1 MPSRRSA
8 FPLAAGL
15 ILFCFALF
23 AAPLGP
29 GRAEAADMEM
39 LAPMR
44 AAAFPSLE
52 SAIRIKGPLYF
63 CGEFVPLHLPEV
75 RERLEKE
82 LLLMLWDRA
91 QVILWL
97 KRTGRYFPHI
107 ETVFRGAGMPD
118 DLKYVA
124 VIESAL
130 RPKAG
135 SGRGARG
142 IWQFIASTA
151 GNYELTVDR
160 FIDERRNFY
169 FATRAA
175 ASYLR
180 DLHDQFGSWTL
191 ACAAYNM
198 GEQGLEKRINMQEV
212 QDYYHL
218 HLPEET
224 QRYVLRA
231 IAAKL
236 ILTDPARYGF
246 DMHPEDYYKPRRFD
260 RVKLR
265 AKYPTP
271 LTLVAKAAGTYYK
284 DIRDLNPQILSEVIP
299 PGQHVLFLPEGAA
312 GEFAERYHPLM
323 AKYRETLKPETYVV
337 KRGDSLT
344 EIARSHDM
352 TLYRLCKLNKLST
365 RATIHPGQELLVQ

>member
-1 MPSRRSA
+1 MPGRHSA

-15 ILFCFALF
+15 ILFCFALLS
-23 AAPLGP
+23 PLRSPAG
-29 GRAEAADMEM
+29 DLEM

-44 AAAFPSLE
+44 TAAFPSLE

-63 CGEFVPLHLPEV
+63 CGEFVPMHLPEV

-107 ETVFRGAGMPD
+107 ETVLKARRMPE

-130 RPKAG
+130 RPTAG
-135 SGRGARG
+135 SSRGARG

-151 GNYELTVDR
+151 CNYDLTVDR
-160 FIDERRNFY
+160 FVDERRNFY
-169 FATRAA
+169 FATSAA
-175 ASYLR
+175 VSYLK
-180 DLHDQFGSWTL
+180 DLHDRFNSWTL

-198 GEQGLEKRINMQEV
+198 GERGLEKQIEKQEV
-212 QDYYHL
+212 KDYYNL
-218 HLPEET
+218 MLPAET

-236 ILTDPARYGF
+236 ILADPARYGF
-246 DMHPEDYYKPRRFD
+246 DLHPEDYYKPRKFD

-284 DIRDLNPQILSEVIP
+284 TVRDLNPQLLGESIP

-312 GEFAERYHPLM
+312 EEFAERYHPLM
-323 AKYRETLKPETYVV
+323 AKYRETLKPDTYVV
-337 KRGDSLT
+337 KQGDSLT
-344 EIARSHDM
+344 RIARNHDM
-352 TLYRLCKLNKLST
+352 SLYQLCRLNKLSR
-365 RATIHPGQELLVQ
+365 RATIHPGQKLLVQ

>member
-1 MPSRRSA
+1 MPRRHSA

-15 ILFCFALF
+15 ILFCFAL
-23 AAPLGP
+23 LVHGP
-29 GRAEAADMEM
+29 ARAGDGDIEM
-39 LAPMR
+39 LVPMR
-44 AAAFPSLE
+44 TAAFPSLE

-107 ETVFRGAGMPD
+107 RTVLRGRDLPE
-118 DLKYVA
+118 DLKYIA

-130 RPKAG
+130 KPRAG
-135 SGRGARG
+135 SSRGARG

-151 GNYELTVDR
+151 CNYDLTVDR
-160 FIDERRNFY
+160 FVDERRNFY
-169 FATRAA
+169 FATGAA
-175 ASYLR
+175 ASYLK
-180 DLHDQFGSWTL
+180 DLHDRFNSWTL

-198 GEQGLEKRINMQEV
+198 GERGLERRIEKQEV
-212 QDYYHL
+212 KDYYHL
-218 HLPEET
+218 LLPAET

-246 DMHPEDYYKPRRFD
+246 DLHPEDYYKPRKFD

-284 DIRDLNPQILSEVIP
+284 DIRDLNPQLLSEIIP
-299 PGQHVLFLPEGAA
+299 SGQHVLFLPEGAA
-312 GEFAERYHPLM
+312 EDFAERYHPLM
-323 AKYRETLKPETYVV
+323 AKYRETLKPEAYVV
-337 KRGDSLT
+337 KRGDSLI
-344 EIARSHDM
+344 EIARKHDM
-352 TLYRLCKLNKLST
+352 SLYQLCRLNKLSQ
-365 RATIHPGQELLVQ
+365 RATIHPGQKLLVQ

>member
-1 MPSRRSA
+1 MPWRYRA
-8 FPLAAGL
+8 LPLAAGV
-15 ILFCFALF
+15 ILFCFALL
-23 AAPLGP
+23 APLSP
-29 GRAEAADMEM
+29 RALAGDIEM

-44 AAAFPSLE
+44 TAAFPSLE

-107 ETVFRGAGMPD
+107 ETVLRGRDMPD

-130 RPKAG
+130 RPRAG
-135 SGRGARG
+135 SSRGARG
-142 IWQFIASTA
+142 IWQFISSTA
-151 GNYELTVDR
+151 CNYDLTVDR
-160 FIDERRNFY
+160 FVDERRNFY
-169 FATRAA
+169 FATGAA
-175 ASYLR
+175 VCYLK
-180 DLHDQFGSWTL
+180 DLHDQFDSWTL

-198 GEQGLEKRINMQEV
+198 GEQGLARRIEKQEV
-212 QDYYHL
+212 GDYYHL
-218 HLPEET
+218 DLPEET

-246 DMHPEDYYKPRRFD
+246 DMRPEDYYKPRKFD

-271 LTLVAKAAGTYYK
+271 LTLVAKASGTYYK
-284 DIRDLNPQILSEVIP
+284 DLRDLNPQLLGDVIP
-299 PGQHVLFLPEGAA
+299 PGQHILFLPEGAA
-312 GEFAERYHPLM
+312 GKFAERYQPLM

-344 EIARSHDM
+344 GIANKHDM
-352 TLYRLCKLNKLST
+352 SLYQLCRLNKLSR
-365 RATIHPGQELLVQ
+365 RATIHPGQKLLVR